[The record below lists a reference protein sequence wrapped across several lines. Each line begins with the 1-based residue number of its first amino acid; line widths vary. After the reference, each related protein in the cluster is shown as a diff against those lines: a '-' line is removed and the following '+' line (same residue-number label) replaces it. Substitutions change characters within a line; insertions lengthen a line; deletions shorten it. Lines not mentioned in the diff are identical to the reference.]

1 MHYAV
6 RRRAKGAM
14 ASFFLFGAAST
25 AAVVAHAAVRRGR
38 LFATFAGVFV
48 GVHTLAA
55 TAVAAALTSAPLQIA
70 FGVANAAVYTH
81 FFLLARPRWKPSWY
95 RAMVSVPAHFVSA
108 TTLLALPFVGAH
120 ALGAPSLVLTVPLAL
135 GLFGLFESLWTP
147 RHVHEIAVDQ
157 RDRGRLA
164 RAAFSKKESDRAN
177 APANPS
183 EDRALRVV
191 QITDPHLG
199 PFMSVERLRALCAR
213 AVESNPDVVL
223 LTGDFLTMESQ
234 SDPSILADAL
244 APLAPLAGRT
254 FACMGNHDH
263 EAPATVREGLRRVGV
278 QLLVDELTT
287 AQTRLG
293 PIEVLGFDFRFRDRR
308 QHLMEVCARFPRKAG
323 VARVAM
329 LHDPGAFV
337 HMTEGSAD
345 LVFAGHTH
353 GGQVG
358 LLRLGLAHTFVS
370 ALTKIP
376 DHGLWSRGRDLLYV
390 HRGSGHYG
398 FPLRV
403 GVPSE
408 ESLLLVTGLAGG

>member
-1 MHYAV
+1 
-6 RRRAKGAM
+6 M
-14 ASFFLFGAAST
+14 ASFFMIGAAST
-25 AAVVAHAAVRRGR
+25 AAVVTHAAFRRGR

-55 TAVAAALTSAPLQIA
+55 TAVAAALSTGPLQIA
-70 FGVANAAVYTH
+70 FGVANAAVYAH
-81 FFLLARPRWKPSWY
+81 FFMLAKPRWKPSWY
-95 RAMVSVPAHFVSA
+95 RALVSVPASFVSA

-120 ALGAPSLVLTVPLAL
+120 ALGAPSLILTVPLAM
-135 GLFGLFESLWTP
+135 GLFGLLESLRTP
-147 RHVHEIAVDQ
+147 RDVHTITVD
-157 RDRGRLA
+157 RKDRGPLA
-164 RAAFSKKESDRAN
+164 RASFTKEKPARSTDAPRDR
-177 APANPS
+177 S
-183 EDRALRVV
+183 ALEVV

-199 PFMSVERLRALCAR
+199 PFMSVERLRALCQR
-213 AVESNPDVVL
+213 AVESDPDLVL

-234 SDPSILADAL
+234 SDPDLLADAL
-244 APLAPLAGRT
+244 APLAPLAGKT

-263 EAPATVREGLRRVGV
+263 EAPATVREGLRRAGV
-278 QLLVDELTT
+278 TLLVDELATV
-287 AQTRLG
+287 QTRLG
-293 PIEVLGFDFRFRDRR
+293 PVEVLGLDFRFRDRKG
-308 QHLMEVCARFPRKAG
+308 HLEEACGRFPRKEG

-337 HMTEGSAD
+337 HMPEGSAD

-376 DHGLWSRGRDLLYV
+376 DHGLWARGRDLLYV

-408 ESLLLVTGLAGG
+408 ESLLRIEGLVESAH